1 MMDQRISLVTL
12 AVADPD
18 RAAAFYEALGWRREE
33 SEPGIRVFDLLG
45 QSLALY
51 PRADLARDMGLS
63 EAELGTGGMTLAC
76 NTRTR
81 DEVAA
86 VMDRAA
92 AAGARILKPA
102 HDVFWGG
109 HIGYFADPDGH
120 VWEVAF
126 NPFSPLSD
134 TGAFR
139 WAGYGAGASQAG

>member
-1 MMDQRISLVTL
+1 MDQRISLVTL

-18 RAAAFYEALGWRREE
+18 RVAAFYEALGWTRVE

-51 PRADLARDMGLS
+51 PRADLARDMGLT
-63 EAELGTGGMTLAC
+63 EAELGTGGMTLGY
-76 NTRTR
+76 NTRSK
-81 DEVAA
+81 DEVAQ
-86 VMDRAA
+86 VMARAA
-92 AAGARILKPA
+92 AAGARILRPA

-120 VWEVAF
+120 IWEVAF

-134 TGAFR
+134 EGAFR
-139 WAGYGAGASQAG
+139 WAGFGDAPDQSG

>member
-1 MMDQRISLVTL
+1 MDQRISLVTL

-18 RAAAFYEALGWRREE
+18 RAAAFYAALGWAPQD
-33 SEPGIRVFDLLG
+33 SPPGIRVFDLLG

-51 PRADLARDMGLS
+51 PRADLARDMGLT
-63 EAELGTGGMTLAC
+63 EAELGTGGLTLAC

-81 DEVAA
+81 DEVAQ
-86 VMDRAA
+86 VLDRAA

-120 VWEVAF
+120 IWEVAF
-126 NPFSPLSD
+126 NPFSPLSAE
-134 TGAFR
+134 GAFR
-139 WAGYGAGASQAG
+139 WAGYGTGPEQSG